1 MPTLDWLD
9 RDAAFR
15 VAHRVPTR
23 STFVHCEQIDAA
35 LALKG

>member
-9 RDAAFR
+9 RDATFR

-23 STFVHCEQIDAA
+23 STCVHCEQIDAA